1 MTPKGQRQRAHILA
15 VAEDQF
21 AEVGFLAASM
31 RDLAGLAELPL
42 ATLVYH
48 FARKEQLY
56 AAVLDAINA
65 ELVALLDASADLA
78 PLVDW
83 CIDNPRRLALLV
95 RELIDNP
102 FRVAKA
108 EKLPLREF
116 LVRASALAG
125 SEVALLHIVGGI
137 TYVTA
142 AWPTVT
148 RVVGAT
154 RRKQIQSRY
163 REEAHAFAQL
173 VTGGPHEPDHR
184 TNPGQARARA
194 PVGADHR
201 RGSRAVGRAGVR
213 VPR

>member
-1 MTPKGQRQRAHILA
+1 MTPKGQKQRDHILA
-15 VAEDQF
+15 VAEQHF
-21 AEVGFLAASM
+21 AQVGFLAASM
-31 RDLAGLAELPL
+31 RDLALKAELPL
-42 ATLVYH
+42 ATLGYH

-65 ELVALLDASADLA
+65 ELVALLDASTDLA

-83 CIDNPRRLALLV
+83 CLDHPERLTFLV
-95 RELIDNP
+95 RELIDNQL
-102 FRVAKA
+102 RVAQA
-108 EKLPLREF
+108 ERLPLREF

-125 SEVALLHIVGGI
+125 SELALLHLVGGI

-142 AWPTVT
+142 AWPTVS

-154 RRKQIQSRY
+154 RRKQIQTHY
-163 REEAHAFAQL
+163 RAEAHAFAAL
-173 VTGGPHEPDHR
+173 VTGGPREPSHR

-194 PVGADHR
+194 PRGADDR
-201 RGSRAVGRAGVR
+201 RGSGAVGRAGLR